1 MTLLAAP
8 PLFRTFAVSLAA
20 LLLPALGCNN
30 TPTSSTS
37 APSSASASAAAP
49 AASSQAQAPR
59 TLELPE
65 GVCRISYEGFRGAG
79 LTLRLAPEGPAF
91 AIVGEKHVGGMAG
104 LFGTAGQDRSA
115 DVVLLDGPAK
125 SVGIRIKNP
134 DLVLRGFLDAAEL
147 VLHPVRARALGGFLV
162 PTRFRVVSAS
172 SAGVEVAP
180 RFGKEVEVLGSLPA
194 QRLTCAELSLDAA
207 VLDVDPSVLPS
218 SKKDTYL
225 LLRGGNPIDLAVE
238 PAGPAVARLH
248 PASLSTS
255 VRVVETKGK
264 ATRIAWSLDEGTV
277 FGWVASSALEE
288 PPKHHRAQGLQ
299 GIDRPPNEE
308 PVASFLC
315 SEDVPLVAEVAGERV
330 TVGHVR
336 KGTRVGMMD
345 RAAPY
350 ARIAAPRGPDHGF
363 GAPPPETIAAE
374 GATFRVP
381 ASALDGCKT
390 QAERPPSTH

>member
-1 MTLLAAP
+1 MTFLAAP
-8 PLFRTFAVSLAA
+8 ALPRTFAVSLAA
-20 LLLPALGCNN
+20 LLLPALGCDN
-30 TPTSSTS
+30 TPASSTS
-37 APSSASASAAAP
+37 APPGASASAAAP
-49 AASSQAQAPR
+49 AASAPSQPPR

-65 GVCRISYEGFRGAG
+65 GVCRISYQGFRGAG
-79 LTLRLAPEGPAF
+79 LTLRLAPDGPAF

-125 SVGIRIKNP
+125 SVGITLKNP

-147 VLHPVRARALGGFLV
+147 VLHPVRARALGGFLA
-162 PTRFRVVSAS
+162 PTRLRVVSAS
-172 SAGVEVAP
+172 SSGVEVAP
-180 RFGKEVEVLGSLPA
+180 RFGNEVEVLGSLPA

-218 SKKDTYL
+218 SKGDPYM
-225 LLRGGNPIDLAVE
+225 LLRGGNPINLAVE

-248 PASLSTS
+248 PPSASTS

-264 ATRIAWSLDEGTV
+264 ATRIAWTLDEGTV
-277 FGWVASSALEE
+277 FGWVASSALEK
-288 PPKHHRAQGLQ
+288 PSNPYRTQGLR

-336 KGTRVGMMD
+336 KGTRVGMLD

-350 ARIAAPRGPDHGF
+350 TRIAAPRGPDHGF
-363 GAPPPETIAAE
+363 GAPPPEIVAAK
-374 GATFRVP
+374 GAAFRVP
-381 ASALDGCKT
+381 SSALDGCKT
-390 QAERPPSTH
+390 EATSAPSKP

>member
-1 MTLLAAP
+1 MSLLAAP
-8 PLFRTFAVSLAA
+8 PRFRTFAVSLAA

-30 TPTSSTS
+30 APTSSAPASS
-37 APSSASASAAAP
+37 AASASAAAP
-49 AASSQAQAPR
+49 VQPPR

-65 GVCRISYEGFRGAG
+65 GVCRISYEGFRGQG
-79 LTLRLAPEGPAF
+79 LTLRLAPDGPAF
-91 AIVGEKHVGGMAG
+91 AIVGHKYSGGGMGG

-115 DVVLLDGPAK
+115 EVVLLDGPAK
-125 SVGIRIKNP
+125 SVGIRIKDPN
-134 DLVLRGFLDAAEL
+134 LLLRGFLDAEEI
-147 VLHPVRARALGGFLV
+147 VLHPLRASVLGGFLA

-194 QRLTCAELSLDAA
+194 PRLTCAQLSLDPA

-218 SKKDTYL
+218 SKNDPRRV
-225 LLRGGNPIDLAVE
+225 LRGGDPIDLAVE

-248 PASLSTS
+248 PASASTD

-277 FGWVASSALEE
+277 FGWVVSSALEE
-288 PPKHHRAQGLQ
+288 PPKGHRVQGLR
-299 GIDRPPNEE
+299 GIDRPPDEV

-336 KGTRVGMMD
+336 KGTRAGMLD

-350 ARIAAPRGPDHGF
+350 AHIAAPRGPDHGF
-363 GAPPPETIAAE
+363 GAPPPEIIAAK
-374 GATFRVP
+374 GAAFRVP
-381 ASALDGCKT
+381 TSALDGCKT
-390 QAERPPSTH
+390 QAEQPPSTH